1 MIEKSRLH
9 KQTLYLRPVSTSVSF
24 SSEISLKSSSSIS
37 RIAKSTIQT
46 LWIRAYLAIQKCI
59 ETGNLSIDPLESIYP
74 NFSVDQRDK
83 KINLST
89 IYCTVTSI
97 YTPSFHGNIIHD
109 SVICFCGSNLWHVNT
124 ESVYIRHGVADVG
137 RECVRQRLDKDQ
149 FIRGLS
155 KVCHPKLHLPNMSF
169 K

>member
-37 RIAKSTIQT
+37 RIAKSTIHT
-46 LWIRAYLAIQKCI
+46 LWIKAYLAIQKCI
-59 ETGNLSIDPLESIYP
+59 ETANLSIHPLESISLAKF
-74 NFSVDQRDK
+74 FSWSKREK
-83 KINLST
+83 TLST

-124 ESVYIRHGVADVG
+124 ESVYIRHGVADVSC
-137 RECVRQRLDKDQ
+137 ECVRQRLDKDQ